1 MVVLKAAG
9 MVVSK
14 DLLMAVLMVVWLAD
28 LMVSMVSMKAEMK
41 ADVLVVWLADLM
53 VSMVSMKAEMMVD
66 VLACLRVLPK
76 VADMADSLVDL
87 MVAEKAD

>member
-41 ADVLVVWLADLM
+41 ADVLVVSMVVLKD
-53 VSMVSMKAEMMVD
+53 VSMV
-66 VLACLRVLPK
+66 VL
-76 VADMADSLVDL
+76 
-87 MVAEKAD
+87 